1 MLILHNFFTNHPV
14 TNYHVLHGYQSYNS
28 VGRFNGCLKS
38 VSRNLTS
45 KIKIKINTQV
55 SKERKELAKEKQKP
69 VADCR
74 HKSVN
79 QTQFPKTNRAK
90 GLERNYRDS
99 GASKRT
105 TLSANKNEVFD
116 SIKRRLEGRK
126 VLYVALWNISGKRT
140 RRQTVS
146 PLVPSIDYCA
156 SRGWVGEWSDF
167 RRKYRPEGGI
177 RFEMRKTY
185 STTIVGG
192 KENDISY
199 FSLSIFLLSL
209 SLFLSF
215 YRGGSSHGVT
225 LI

>member
-45 KIKIKINTQV
+45 KIKIKINIQV

-209 SLFLSF
+209 SLALFSLSIEAAAL
-215 YRGGSSHGVT
+215 T
-225 LI
+225 E

>member
-1 MLILHNFFTNHPV
+1 M
-14 TNYHVLHGYQSYNS
+14 
-28 VGRFNGCLKS
+28 KS

-45 KIKIKINTQV
+45 KIKIKINIQV

-126 VLYVALWNISGKRT
+126 VVYVALWNISGKRT

-209 SLFLSF
+209 SLALFSLSIEAAAL
-215 YRGGSSHGVT
+215 T
-225 LI
+225 E

>member
-209 SLFLSF
+209 SLALFSLSIEAAAL
-215 YRGGSSHGVT
+215 T
-225 LI
+225 E